1 MQQSTQDNRLEVW
14 LDVPILPLRGM
25 VVYPKMV
32 LQFDV
37 GRKSSLFALK
47 DATEKQ
53 QLIFLVP
60 QKDPMDDNPN
70 YSQLNSVGVLATIR
84 QFVRQND
91 DSIRIL
97 VEGIVRAKIATV
109 RQSEPFLMAD
119 LKEFKE
125 KKIVDNLKAEALVRE
140 VKNVFSQYLKFS
152 PKIPTDVV
160 VSIQSINNPGRLADF
175 IAANIMLSYENERKL
190 ISEASP
196 MKRLEKLLSYLEHE
210 VDILKIENELSYKVS
225 EKIDKNQREYYLRE
239 QMKVIADELGE
250 GEATTKEEI
259 LEFKDKI
266 ENLKA
271 SKEVKDKLLNECNK
285 LSRMQASSHE
295 VSVILNYLEECL
307 ALPWDASTKISLD
320 TNKAEKI
327 LNKDH
332 YGLDKVKEK
341 VLETLAVKKLA
352 PQVKGQIL
360 CLVGPP
366 GVGKTSIAKSIAN
379 ASNMK
384 YVRIALG
391 GIRDE
396 SEIRGHR
403 KTYIGAMPGRIV
415 SALKEAKSKNPLI
428 LLDEIDKLGSDFKGD
443 PTSALLEVLDPE
455 QNCNFHDHYIDLP
468 FDLSEVTFIAT
479 ANNPEN
485 IPRALYD
492 RMDVIEISGYT
503 SEEKFKIAK
512 QFLLPK
518 QLKKH
523 GMTAKTVKVND
534 VAIRDI
540 VDSYTREA
548 GVRSLER
555 MIISLLRKVARKIT
569 DGEFES
575 IKIDKK
581 VLREILGPVRY
592 KRESKSKK
600 SEIGV
605 ATGLAWTSVGGET
618 LPVEVAVMPGRGSIE
633 LTGSLGDVMKE
644 SAKAAISCVRIRS
657 EKLGIDPEFHKKNDI
672 HIHVPEGAVPK
683 DGPSA
688 GITITTAIV
697 SALSGKA
704 VFNDVAMTGEVTLR
718 GRVLPIGG
726 LKEKTMA
733 AYRYGIKTVIIP
745 KENEADL
752 QEIDETVKEK
762 LNFVVVD
769 NIDAVLGCALEHSNI
784 VNDIKAQDKDVFV
797 TTSEII
803 NQPPVAAT

>member
-1 MQQSTQDNRLEVW
+1 MKESTLDNRLEVW

-47 DATEKQ
+47 EATERQ

-60 QKDPMDDNPN
+60 QKDPMDENPN
-70 YSQLNSVGVLATIR
+70 YSQLNSVGVIATIR

-97 VEGIVRAKIATV
+97 VEGIVRAKVATV
-109 RQSEPFLMAD
+109 RQSDPFLMAD
-119 LKEFKE
+119 LKEFRE
-125 KKIVDNLKAEALVRE
+125 KKVVDKLKSEALIRE
-140 VKNVFSQYLKFS
+140 VKQVFSQYLKFS

-160 VSIQSINNPGRLADF
+160 VSIQSINSPGHLADF
-175 IAANIMLSYENERKL
+175 IAANVMLSYENERQL
-190 ISEASP
+190 LSEASP
-196 MKRLEKLLSYLEHE
+196 LKRLEKLLSFLEHE
-210 VDILKIENELSYKVS
+210 VDILKLENELSYKVN
-225 EKIDKNQREYYLRE
+225 ERIDKNQREYYLRE

-250 GEATTKEEI
+250 GESTKAEI
-259 LEFKDKI
+259 LEFRDKI
-266 ENLKA
+266 KKLKA
-271 SKEVKDKLLNECNK
+271 SKEVKAKLLSECNK
-285 LSRMQASSHE
+285 LSRMQAGSHE
-295 VSVILNYLEECL
+295 VSVVLNYLEECL

-320 TNKAEKI
+320 TTKAQKI
-327 LNKDH
+327 LNRDH

-352 PQVKGQIL
+352 PQIKGQIL

-366 GVGKTSIAKSIAN
+366 GVGKTSIARSIAN

-391 GIRDE
+391 GVRDE

-403 KTYIGAMPGRIV
+403 KTYIGAMPGRII

-428 LLDEIDKLGSDFKGD
+428 LLDEIDKLGSDYKGD

-455 QNCNFHDHYIDLP
+455 QNCNFHDHYIDIP

-485 IPRALYD
+485 IPRPLYD

-512 QFLLPK
+512 QFLIPK

-523 GMTAKTVKVND
+523 GMNTKTVKVND
-534 VAIRDI
+534 AAIRDI

-555 MIISLLRKVARKIT
+555 TIVSLLRKIARKIT
-569 DGEFES
+569 DGEFDS
-575 IKIDKK
+575 IKVDKYI
-581 VLREILGPVRY
+581 LREILGPVRY
-592 KRESKSKK
+592 KRETKSKK
-600 SEIGV
+600 SEVGV

-657 EKLGIDPEFHKKNDI
+657 NKLGIDPDFHKKTDI

-704 VFNDVAMTGEVTLR
+704 VFNDIAMTGEVTLR

-769 NIDAVLGCALEHSNI
+769 NIDAVLGCALEQNTIAKDVSSEK
-784 VNDIKAQDKDVFV
+784 NDIFV
-797 TTSEII
+797 STSEII
-803 NQPPVAAT
+803 SKPPVTAT